1 MNFDLPLFTLVHVV
15 ISILGIV
22 AGLVVVG
29 GLIAGARL
37 SGWTA
42 FFLISTILT
51 SVTGF
56 GFPFTR
62 ISTPRVVGAVSL
74 VVLAVCL
81 VARYWKQLQGR
92 WRATYV
98 IAAVAALY
106 LNVFVLVVQLFSKT
120 PARAVGT
127 HTAGGSVRDDA
138 GPRVCAVRL
147 ARMGGFAGLSAG
159 DKLVIDGRIHA
170 INRGVDCL
178 ARQWLGANAPQPA
191 R

>member
-1 MNFDLPLFTLVHVV
+1 MHVDLPMFTLIHVV

-62 ISTPRVVGAVSL
+62 ISPPRVVGALSL

-81 VARYWKQLQGR
+81 VVRYWKQLEGG
-92 WRATYV
+92 WWATYV
-98 IAAVAALY
+98 IAAVAALH
-106 LNVFVLVVQLFSKT
+106 LNVFVLVVQLFAKT
-120 PARAVGT
+120 PA
-127 HTAGGSVRDDA
+127 
-138 GPRVCAVRL
+138 L
-147 ARMGGFAGLSAG
+147 AQLAPTQQEAPFVMTQALVFALF
-159 DKLVIDGRIHA
+159 V
-170 INRGVDCL
+170 
-178 ARQWLGANAPQPA
+178 WLGWAALRAFRPGKPSG
-191 R
+191 